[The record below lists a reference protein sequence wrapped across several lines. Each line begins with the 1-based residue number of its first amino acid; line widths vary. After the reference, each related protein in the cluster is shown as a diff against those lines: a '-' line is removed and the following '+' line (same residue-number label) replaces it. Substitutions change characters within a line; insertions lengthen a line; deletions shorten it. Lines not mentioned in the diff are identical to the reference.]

1 MVNYGPTEVLMVPQ
15 RSRPAAS
22 ARGGRAT
29 WTSLWLS
36 GGEVGVLHGAE
47 AVDGG
52 EDGGGPQGEAVVV
65 GQRTQE
71 FPLCRVTV
79 QT

>member
-1 MVNYGPTEVLMVPQ
+1 M
-15 RSRPAAS
+15 
-22 ARGGRAT
+22 
-29 WTSLWLS
+29 WLS

-71 FPLCRVTV
+71 FPLRRVTV